1 MSAVDFWLK
10 KQLTEEQIEDYEHLD
25 NVAIRRI
32 ARNLQTRN
40 ILQVENIG
48 DLNREEIIEK
58 IIESGHNFGDYSTR
72 DYLRDEVA
80 DRLQNI
86 RQNTED
92 FLRAINS
99 ITNQSVIE
107 ILGENVSNNPKQFI
121 DNLFKVRNK
130 LEPFQNLVDVR
141 TIVDSLNRLI
151 PTTRAVRR
159 INVTE
164 DWGPERL
171 KTKEHI
177 LQYLDIWLTN
187 FKEQLTNPAQ
197 TAQGVKIYGFNMAK
211 VIDRFDGEIF
221 IWAEDIYN
229 GKWGERGADIKAL
242 LDEEVNYLTN
252 VIKEKPRELED
263 RTTDLFIA
271 LRYVM
276 RIYTGQTRQRHTKY
290 TKPYAAIR
298 RKTID
303 KRKSM
308 RKLRDDYGLSN
319 TQARNIVVSEIT
331 LLQLTGKIGK
341 EEAKEDTDDEKV
353 NEWLR
358 KKEEV
363 EGKIDKISEDYVSD
377 NKPLYRKLQDI
388 LAGKTVVW

>member
-1 MSAVDFWLK
+1 MSAVGFWLK
-10 KQLTEEQIEDYEHLD
+10 KQLTEEQIEDYAHLD

-32 ARNLQTRN
+32 ARDLQDRN

-48 DLNREEIIEK
+48 DLNREEIIES
-58 IIESGHNFGDYSTR
+58 IIESGHDFGDYSTR
-72 DYLRDEVA
+72 DYLREEVT

-99 ITNQSVIE
+99 ITNQSVLE

-121 DNLFKVRNK
+121 DNLFQVRNK
-130 LEPFQNLVDVR
+130 LEPFYGESNDVQI
-141 TIVDSLNRLI
+141 IVDALNRLI
-151 PTTRAVRR
+151 PKTRATRQ

-187 FKEQLTNPAQ
+187 FKTELTIPAS
-197 TAQGVKIYGFNMAK
+197 TAQGVKIYGFNMPK
-211 VIDRFDGEIF
+211 VIDRLDDELFDY
-221 IWAEDIYN
+221 AEDIYN

-242 LDEEVNYLTN
+242 LDEEVNYLN
-252 VIKEKPRELED
+252 NDFED

-276 RIYTGQTRQRHTKY
+276 PMYTGQTRQRY
-290 TKPYAAIR
+290 TVYTGPMARIR
-298 RKTID
+298 RKIIN
-303 KRKSM
+303 KKKEQK
-308 RKLRDDYGLSN
+308 KLRDDYSLSN
-319 TQARNIVVSEIT
+319 TQARNIIVFEVR
-331 LLQLTGKIGK
+331 LLQLTGKRV
-341 EEAKEDTDDEKV
+341 AK
-353 NEWLR
+353 R
-358 KKEEV
+358 KR
-363 EGKIDKISEDYVSD
+363 GS
-377 NKPLYRKLQDI
+377 
-388 LAGKTVVW
+388 